1 MFVSAILA
9 SAEAPVF
16 PYQAHTYVLSVFAVA
31 GLNQCVSRQY
41 DKQLAAGR
49 DTSLSVFRPKQSVIR
64 LLCWLGFAE
73 LETIRRVRKSE
84 RDDDREGDWW
94 TVYEE
99 MTGVQEH
106 GVTGGFED

>member
-1 MFVSAILA
+1 VFVSAILA

-49 DTSLSVFRPKQSVIR
+49 DTSLSVSRPKQSVIR

-94 TVYEE
+94 TVYDDKDGMQKHDMKE
-99 MTGVQEH
+99 GSR
-106 GVTGGFED
+106 D